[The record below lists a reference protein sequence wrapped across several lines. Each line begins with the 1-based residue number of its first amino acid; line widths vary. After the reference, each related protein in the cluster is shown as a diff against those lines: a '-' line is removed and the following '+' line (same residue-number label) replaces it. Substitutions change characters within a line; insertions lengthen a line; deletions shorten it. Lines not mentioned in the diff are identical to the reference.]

1 MNSTNKEDG
10 AAQTRTPDHDN
21 SVDNN
26 ERITARSVGSSS
38 ITISALTDQC
48 WIKSLVD
55 NLPLIFSTLNPRAA
69 PFVPCSQPA
78 KQLVRTT
85 TPVPTASAETAAAKG
100 RTPATDQTPK
110 EGGESNGSRGK
121 EVIPS
126 EEVGVRADDLQKE
139 GVTSEEWAASL
150 SLFEEKECGGG

>member
-1 MNSTNKEDG
+1 MNSTNKEDR
-10 AAQTRTPDHDN
+10 AVETSTRDHDN

-38 ITISALTDQC
+38 MTMSCLTGQF
-48 WIKSLVD
+48 WIKSLAD

-69 PFVPCSQPA
+69 PFVPCSQPT

-85 TPVPTASAETAAAKG
+85 TPVPTASAETAAAQG
-100 RTPATDQTPK
+100 GTPATDQTPK
-110 EGGESNGSRGK
+110 EGGNSNESRGK

-139 GVTSEEWAASL
+139 GVTSEEWATSL
-150 SLFEEKECGGG
+150 SLLEEKECGGG